1 MQCACKS
8 AYASTISFLNFF
20 LGTLVNASVTQSSPQ
35 VVSTAQV
42 TPNYSTGKTPTAASI
57 SLFNNNINDLCQYFI
72 CLFVFN
78 IKLSTA
84 TNLQPTDIPAT
95 TVAVLVVFVVIIG
108 FTSKCSL
115 QR

>member
-72 CLFVFN
+72 CLFIN
-78 IKLSTA
+78 LSTA

-95 TVAVLVVFVVIIG
+95 AVAVLVVFVVIIG
-108 FTSKCSL
+108 LTSKCSL